1 MGLGH
6 SFINNLEWRRAE
18 RHFGGGEVDTTDIE
32 KAIINAP
39 SSFGI
44 QPYKVYAIKNKEL
57 KEKLKAASY
66 GQPQVSECHTLFIFC
81 TRTDIDERAEQYI
94 KDANAEGMRDM
105 LIGSLKG
112 MPNKTE
118 WAMRQT
124 YIALGF
130 GLAACA
136 ENRIASCPM
145 EGFSTAEV
153 TKVLALP
160 ETLVP
165 TAYLAVGEQST
176 EEGPRERFRFP
187 ESDLLVRIE

>member
-18 RHFGGGEVDTTDIE
+18 GHFGDGEVETEDII
-32 KAIINAP
+32 KAITNAP

-44 QPYKVYAIKNKEL
+44 QPYKIYVITNKEL
-57 KEKLKAASY
+57 KERLKAASY
-66 GQPQVSECHTLFIFC
+66 GQPQVSECHTLFVFC
-81 TRTDIDERAEQYI
+81 SRTDVEARAEQYI

-105 LIGSLKG
+105 LIGSIKG
-112 MPNKTE
+112 RKDATE
-118 WAMRQT
+118 WAARQA

-145 EGFSTAEV
+145 EGFQTTEV
-153 TKVLALP
+153 AKILALP
-160 ETLVP
+160 DNLVP
-165 TAYLAVGEQST
+165 CVYLAVGEQT
-176 EEGPRERFRFP
+176 TNGTRGERFRFP
-187 ESDLLVRIE
+187 ESDLLTRIE